1 LVSVKFNT
9 LNAMELFYEIL
20 KLTIP
25 ASIVF
30 LTTYFL
36 VKNFL
41 DQDVRKQTLSVKRGN
56 QEIITPIRLQA
67 FERIALFLER
77 INPNSIVLRVNIN
90 TSAGMLEAEII
101 KTIRSEFD
109 HNVAQQI
116 YISRKTWDAIVKAK
130 DESIKL
136 VNVAGTKVN
145 KEASGM
151 ELAQTLLIV
160 SAQLTQLPTKEA
172 MDLVKK
178 EISKEF

>member
-1 LVSVKFNT
+1 
-9 LNAMELFYEIL
+9 MELFYEIIKFTL
-20 KLTIP
+20 P
-25 ASIVF
+25 SVIVF

-41 DQDVRKQTLSVKRGN
+41 DQDIRKEAMNIKRGN
-56 QEIITPIRLQA
+56 REIITPIRLQA
-67 FERIALFLER
+67 FERLALFLER
-77 INPNSIVLRVNIN
+77 INPNSIVLRVNIH

-116 YISRKTWDAIVKAK
+116 YISKKTWDAIVKAK

-136 VNVAGTKVN
+136 VNVAATRVN

-160 SAQLTQLPTKEA
+160 SAQLTQLPTREA
-172 MDLVKK
+172 LDLMKK
-178 EISKEF
+178 EISTEF

>member
-1 LVSVKFNT
+1 
-9 LNAMELFYEIL
+9 MELFYEIIKFTL
-20 KLTIP
+20 P
-25 ASIVF
+25 AVIVF

-41 DQDVRKQTLSVKRGN
+41 DQDIRKEAMNIKRGN
-56 QEIITPIRLQA
+56 REIITPIRLQA
-67 FERIALFLER
+67 FERLALFLER
-77 INPNSIVLRVNIN
+77 INPNNIVLRVNIH

-116 YISRKTWDAIVKAK
+116 YISKKTWDAIVRAK

-136 VNVAGTKVN
+136 VNVAATRVN

-172 MDLVKK
+172 LDLMKK
-178 EISKEF
+178 EISTEF

>member
-1 LVSVKFNT
+1 
-9 LNAMELFYEIL
+9 MELFYELIKFTL
-20 KLTIP
+20 P
-25 ASIVF
+25 AVIVF

-41 DQDVRKQTLSVKRGN
+41 DQDIRKQAIDIKRGN
-56 QEIITPIRLQA
+56 REIITPIRLQA
-67 FERIALFLER
+67 FERLALFLER
-77 INPNSIVLRVNIN
+77 INPNNMVLRVNVH

-116 YISRKTWDAIVKAK
+116 YISKKTWDAIVKAK
-130 DESIKL
+130 EETIKL
-136 VNVAGTKVN
+136 VNVASIRVN

-172 MDLVKK
+172 LDLMKK
-178 EISKEF
+178 EISTEF

>member
-1 LVSVKFNT
+1 
-9 LNAMELFYEIL
+9 MELFYEIIKFTL
-20 KLTIP
+20 P
-25 ASIVF
+25 AVIVF

-41 DQDVRKQTLSVKRGN
+41 DQDIRKQTIDIKRGN
-56 QEIITPIRLQA
+56 REIITPIRLQA
-67 FERIALFLER
+67 FERLTLFLER
-77 INPNSIVLRVNIN
+77 INPNNIVLRVNVH
-90 TSAGMLEAEII
+90 TSAAMLEAEII

-116 YISRKTWDAIVKAK
+116 YISKKTWDAIVRAK

-136 VNVAGTKVN
+136 VNVAATRVN

-172 MDLVKK
+172 LDLMKK
-178 EISKEF
+178 EISTEF